1 MTSDITKAATVF
13 TGENPIPVSVTLSVI
28 LLANRGGNG
37 SKGSC
42 MPKV

>member
-1 MTSDITKAATVF
+1 MTSEIIRTTTAL
-13 TGENPIPVSVTLSVI
+13 TGENLIPFSVTLSVI
-28 LLANRGGNG
+28 LLANCGGNG